1 MATSITRDVYQQVTD
16 QIIAAMEAG
25 VGKFEMPWHRNG
37 TANGRPVNVLTG
49 NAYRGVNILT
59 LWASAENRGFTTGTW
74 GTYRQWQEKGA
85 QVRKGEKSSLVVFY
99 KQYDVEDSSSAE
111 GDEAAGTTRMFARA
125 SWVFNADQVDGWAP
139 PAREPAASPVE
150 RVERAERL
158 ALNSGAV
165 IRHGGEQ
172 AYYNRGSDHVQM
184 PDVASFT
191 GTATST
197 ATESY
202 YAVLLH
208 ELTHWTG
215 ASKRLDRTFGKRF
228 GDDAYAME
236 ELVAELG
243 AAFMCSSLG
252 ITPTARPDHAAYI
265 DHWLKVMKGDK
276 RAIFTAASKA
286 SQAADYLTAFDTL
299 AREAAA

>member
-1 MATSITRDVYQQVTD
+1 MATPLTRDVYQQVTD

-25 VGKFEMPWHRNG
+25 AGTWEMPWHRNG

-49 NAYRGVNILT
+49 NAYRGINILA
-59 LWASAENRGFTTGTW
+59 LWASAEARSFSTSTW

-99 KQYDVEDSSSAE
+99 KQYDAEQSATGDADDSSC
-111 GDEAAGTTRMFARA
+111 GKRMFARA
-125 SWVFNADQVDGWAP
+125 SWVFNADQVDGWTP
-139 PAREPAASPVE
+139 PAKPVVANPVE
-150 RVERAERL
+150 LIDRAERL
-158 ALNSGAV
+158 VAHTAAV
-165 IRHGGEQ
+165 IRHGGER
-172 AYYNRGSDHVQM
+172 AYYMPSTDHVQM
-184 PDVASFT
+184 PDKSSFT

-202 YAVLLH
+202 YAVLFH

-215 ASKRLDRTFGKRF
+215 SAKRLERTFGKRF

-243 AAFMCSSLG
+243 AAFLCSALG
-252 ITPTARPDHAAYI
+252 ITPQARPDHAAYI
-265 DHWLKVMKGDK
+265 DHWLRVMKGDK

-286 SQAADYLTAFDTL
+286 SQAADYLTAFE